1 MTDCIHTL
9 FSAWGDPSP
18 EARATATDA
27 AIGPEFYYSDPNAPA
42 PIHDRDDYLAYIQ
55 MFGDMAPGATA
66 KVVDISEKHGH
77 ARATVDF
84 VINEHM
90 TQRGQYFVDLKDGK
104 IARIIG
110 FAGMGEPS

>member
-42 PIHDRDDYLAYIQ
+42 PIHSRDDYLTYIQ
-55 MFGDMAPGATA
+55 MFGEMAPGAIA
-66 KVVDISEKHGH
+66 KVVDISGKNGH
-77 ARATVDF
+77 ARAIVDF
-84 VINEHM
+84 IINETI

-104 IARIIG
+104 IARIVG
-110 FAGMGEPS
+110 FSGMGEPR

>member
-9 FSAWGDPSP
+9 FLAWGDPSP

-27 AIGPEFYYSDPNAPA
+27 AIGPELYYSDPNPPA
-42 PIHDRDDYLAYIQ
+42 PIHSCDDYLTYIQ
-55 MFGDMAPGATA
+55 MFGEMAPGAIA
-66 KVVDISEKHGH
+66 KVVDISEKNGH

-84 VINEHM
+84 IINETI

-104 IARIIG
+104 IARIVG
-110 FAGMGEPS
+110 FSGMGEPR

>member
-9 FSAWGDPSP
+9 FSAWGDPSA
-18 EARATATDA
+18 EARAAATTAATLPD
-27 AIGPEFYYSDPNAPA
+27 FYYADPNAPA
-42 PIHDRDDYLAYIQ
+42 PIRGRDDYLAYLQ
-55 MFGDMAPGATA
+55 MFGEMAPRAVA

-84 VINEHM
+84 VINDNM
-90 TQRGQYFVDLKDGK
+90 AQRGQYFVDLKDGK
-104 IARIIG
+104 IARIVG